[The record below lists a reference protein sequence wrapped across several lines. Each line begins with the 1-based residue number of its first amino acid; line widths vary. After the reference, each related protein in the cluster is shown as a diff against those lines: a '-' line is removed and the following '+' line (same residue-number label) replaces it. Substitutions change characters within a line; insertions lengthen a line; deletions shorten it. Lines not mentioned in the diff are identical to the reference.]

1 MALFRENPVV
11 VITGGA
17 GGIGSTI
24 ARSLQELGATVV
36 VCDFGQ
42 PDPYGFDVRD
52 RLGWEKMMDQVISD
66 HGRVDVL
73 INNAGVMTQGDDTV
87 VGLDDDEWHRVF
99 DINVT
104 AVRIGMSVAIARFG
118 EEGGRIINT
127 ASVSGVRHFPGA
139 CIYSVSKT
147 AVIALT
153 NQAAL
158 DYSHRGIK
166 INAIAPGMMENVMH
180 HGKGSDLRDKVIAS
194 SLTGDA
200 VKDDEVALTVEYLL
214 DARNSNVVGAT
225 MPVDAGFAYAKGNA

>member
-1 MALFRENPVV
+1 MALFKQAPVV
-11 VITGGA
+11 VVTGA
-17 GGIGSTI
+17 TGGIGSTI
-24 ARSLQELGATVV
+24 VNRLGELGATVV

-42 PDPYGFDVRD
+42 PEPYGFDVRD
-52 RLGWEKMMDQVISD
+52 RAGWEKMFAQVISD
-66 HGRVDVL
+66 HGGVDVL
-73 INNAGVMTQGDDTV
+73 INNAGVQTQGEDTV

-104 AVRIGMSVAIARFG
+104 GVRIGMSVAIAHFG
-118 EEGGRIINT
+118 DDGGRIINT
-127 ASVSGVRHFPGA
+127 ASVSGLRHFPGA

-180 HGKGSDLRDKVIAS
+180 HGKSSDTRDAIISS
-194 SLTGDA
+194 SLTGHA
-200 VKDDEVALTVEYLL
+200 VRDDEIALTVEYLL
-214 DARNSNVVGAT
+214 DARNHNVVAAAL
-225 MPVDAGFAYAKGNA
+225 PVDAGFAYAKGNA